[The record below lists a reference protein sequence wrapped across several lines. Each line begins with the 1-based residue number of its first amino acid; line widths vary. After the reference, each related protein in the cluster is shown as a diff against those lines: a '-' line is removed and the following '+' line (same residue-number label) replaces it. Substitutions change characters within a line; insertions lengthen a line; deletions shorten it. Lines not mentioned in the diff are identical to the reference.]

1 MNAKIGVD
9 SELTSWLILRPGMV
23 MGVIVFIGGVK
34 FTYQIM
40 A

>member
-9 SELTSWLILRPGMV
+9 SGMV